1 MATRNGIAPS
11 LEASVL
17 KKVGDTVGK
26 QAAMAVAASGAGI
39 SWPWRASSLLGL
51 AAMQCVSVVLA
62 CHGLVFELFSG
73 SCIWCEGRW
82 LARPGVPVFL

>member
-1 MATRNGIAPS
+1 MGTRDGFAAA

-26 QAAMAVAASGAGI
+26 KQAAMAVAASGAGT
-39 SWPWRASSLLGL
+39 SWQWRASSFLGL

-62 CHGLVFELFSG
+62 CHGLVLS
-73 SCIWCEGRW
+73 
-82 LARPGVPVFL
+82 A